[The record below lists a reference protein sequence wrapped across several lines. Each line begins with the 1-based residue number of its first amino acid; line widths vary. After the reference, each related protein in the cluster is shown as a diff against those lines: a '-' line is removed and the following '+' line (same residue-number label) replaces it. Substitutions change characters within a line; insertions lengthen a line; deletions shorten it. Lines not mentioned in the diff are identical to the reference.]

1 MRPAG
6 QDLCSS
12 LAICV
17 VSESEIDAPVGD
29 EAVERVC
36 HLHTEALALVELQPA
51 LVFAVHRLVPEEARR
66 RHHGRRH
73 AVADEEDDVLG
84 LARLGEGQDGPVRD
98 RLAAAVVLELELVL
112 ARVEAARTPNR
123 HRVSS
128 SACAE

>member
-1 MRPAG
+1 M
-6 QDLCSS
+6 
-12 LAICV
+12 
-17 VSESEIDAPVGD
+17 SESERDAPVGD
-29 EAVERVC
+29 EAVERVR

-51 LVFAVHRLVPEEARR
+51 LVFAVDRLVPEEASR

-84 LARLGEGQDGPVRD
+84 LARLGEGEDGPVRD

-128 SACAE
+128 SACAA